1 MERLGIQGERG
12 AAVLQALS
20 HQGLPQAAHLE
31 EPQEEVLYDHEAVVL
46 SRCLTRESKINEMPC
61 SFKDFMKQSCK
72 LGFIFQLSH
81 THTHTR
87 KKSTD
92 QTNIY

>member
-1 MERLGIQGERG
+1 MERPGIQGERG

-31 EPQEEVLYDHEAVVL
+31 KPQEEVLYDHEAVVL

-81 THTHTR
+81 THTQEKNQR
-87 KKSTD
+87 IK
-92 QTNIY
+92 QTFID

>member
-1 MERLGIQGERG
+1 MERHGIQGERG

-31 EPQEEVLYDHEAVVL
+31 KPQEEVLYDHEAVVL

-81 THTHTR
+81 THTQEKNQR
-87 KKSTD
+87 IK
-92 QTNIY
+92 QTFID